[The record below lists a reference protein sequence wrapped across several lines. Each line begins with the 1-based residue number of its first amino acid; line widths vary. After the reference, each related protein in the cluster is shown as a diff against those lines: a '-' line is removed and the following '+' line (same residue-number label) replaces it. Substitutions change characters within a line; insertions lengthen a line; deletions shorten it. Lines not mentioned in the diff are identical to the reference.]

1 MTKKV
6 LLAVA
11 AIVVLWIAG
20 RVVYGLYFSD
30 AARVNAI
37 VRGLPEPLNRNDLPA
52 FMAFISE
59 DYHDQYGSRSQLEGR
74 VREALEIIEPGS
86 ITVSSVDVETDAD
99 RAKVRLMAHAKPVR
113 SFDPVLGD
121 LADTAQHVRLLLKF
135 QHEGQAWR
143 IIHSEV
149 LLSTMN

>member
-1 MTKKV
+1 MMIAPRGPIRACVQGPQATHPLASQAKV
-6 LLAVA
+6 LLTSVFGPYAQ
-11 AIVVLWIAG
+11 
-20 RVVYGLYFSD
+20 D
-30 AARVNAI
+30 
-37 VRGLPEPLNRNDLPA
+37 
-52 FMAFISE
+52 
-59 DYHDQYGSRSQLEGR
+59 DQYGSRSQLEGR